1 MRTMLCALVLLSTLP
16 PTLQA
21 KGPSSSAVKKL
32 IAEMLQ
38 PDCSK
43 QRWTE
48 IRQLLGQANPK
59 YLKAPLVSAINKQ
72 ETSSRALDAAIAL
85 RARGLFSS
93 VKRLI
98 EEEEQK
104 VVRLLMLTQDRGA
117 TAFLFARWKK
127 MDEASDSFKLLSE
140 AFSKSPVDTRTVFRF
155 SAYLLKQ
162 EKAAAAA
169 KILRFQMNLSTDQPK
184 EIAASWRQLQRAH
197 TIATTPFRIKGID
210 LLTEKAQITKGRKLG
225 GNVRLQKDGMLVIED
240 FPGWINSCEIYTLT
254 LRVFLPAKEKASV
267 RFSNSKGTGFALQ
280 IAGDKWYVKISDEVE
295 REAVLKEGDWNEF
308 VYKIERLRKPPEG
321 RPALARSNNCWIN
334 KILMLD
340 RAWFDEK
347 VGKLVVFCGQE
358 QGLVVGGVDLVRVR

>member
-127 MDEASDSFKLLSE
+127 MDEAS
-140 AFSKSPVDTRTVFRF
+140 
-155 SAYLLKQ
+155 
-162 EKAAAAA
+162 
-169 KILRFQMNLSTDQPK
+169 
-184 EIAASWRQLQRAH
+184 
-197 TIATTPFRIKGID
+197 
-210 LLTEKAQITKGRKLG
+210 
-225 GNVRLQKDGMLVIED
+225 
-240 FPGWINSCEIYTLT
+240 C
-254 LRVFLPAKEKASV
+254 
-267 RFSNSKGTGFALQ
+267 
-280 IAGDKWYVKISDEVE
+280 
-295 REAVLKEGDWNEF
+295 
-308 VYKIERLRKPPEG
+308 
-321 RPALARSNNCWIN
+321 
-334 KILMLD
+334 
-340 RAWFDEK
+340 
-347 VGKLVVFCGQE
+347 
-358 QGLVVGGVDLVRVR
+358 